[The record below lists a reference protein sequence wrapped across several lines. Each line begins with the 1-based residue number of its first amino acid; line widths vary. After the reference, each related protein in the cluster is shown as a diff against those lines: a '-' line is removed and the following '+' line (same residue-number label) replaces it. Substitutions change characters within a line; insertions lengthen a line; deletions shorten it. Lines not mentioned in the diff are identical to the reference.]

1 MKIDKKIK
9 RIAEQI
15 LELERDLQRGKNVEE
30 NQAKLEK
37 IANSLSI
44 EEMIIIDDY
53 IDTIM
58 H

>member
-15 LELERDLQRGKNVEE
+15 LELERDLQKGKNVEE